1 MSNNTQT
8 TINSEKSFIVSDK
21 ILCNSPKVT
30 GGVLAQPVANK
41 QLFYLNT
48 KTGTSNAYMNLYFL
62 VKSIQNIAGKYASC
76 RKKRITAGPESMS

>member
-1 MSNNTQT
+1 MSNN
-8 TINSEKSFIVSDK
+8 IKIRIICDFFVSDK
-21 ILCNSPKVT
+21 KFSTIVQKLLRKLGTTFCN
-30 GGVLAQPVANK
+30 Q
-41 QLFYLNT
+41 QLIYLNT